1 MKKIPVRSLT
11 ATQKEPVFSES
22 CSIRD
27 LNTLLAGQDMQQEL
41 HRHNFFYILAVQ
53 KGSGSHEIDFTSYE
67 VANHSIFF
75 LRPGQVHTLLLK
87 AGSTGFLIQFEE
99 EFYYPPDKTS
109 MQRLKKASTRNF
121 YKLDAHAFEKP
132 ASIMAHMLREY
143 TERLDGYLDVIKAG
157 LDILV
162 IGLQR
167 ETATSD
173 NLADNTSQYTQ
184 ERYDEFLELLDY
196 NITNHKQV
204 AFYTGLM
211 NLSSYQLNEITKSS
225 VGKTASEIINEH
237 IVLEAKRYLLAT
249 PNQVKE
255 IADHLGYEDI
265 SYFIR
270 FFRKH
275 AGFSPEAFRHNFR

>member
-1 MKKIPVRSLT
+1 MKKIPVRSLK
-11 ATQKEPVFSES
+11 ATQKEPAFSES
-22 CSIRD
+22 FSIRD
-27 LNTLLAGQDMQQEL
+27 IQALLAGQNMEQEL
-41 HRHNFFYILAVQ
+41 HRHDFFYMLAVK
-53 KGSGSHEIDFTSYE
+53 KGSGSHEIDFISYE
-67 VANHSIFF
+67 VGDHLIFF
-75 LRPGQVHTLLLK
+75 MRPGQVHKLLLK
-87 AGSTGFLIQFEE
+87 SGSTGFLIQFEE
-99 EFYYPPDKTS
+99 GFYHPRDKTS
-109 MQRLKKASTRNF
+109 SQWLKKASTKSF
-121 YKLDAHAFEKP
+121 HSPGAAAFERL
-132 ASIMAHMLREY
+132 ASIIGHMLLEFE
-143 TERLDGYLDVIKAG
+143 ERQEGYLDVIKAD
-157 LDILV
+157 LDILF

-167 ETATSD
+167 QSETSD
-173 NLADNTSQYTQ
+173 KFPDNTSRYTQ
-184 ERYDEFLELLDY
+184 ERYDEFLELLDN

-204 AFYTGLM
+204 AFYTRLM

-255 IADHLGYEDI
+255 IADHLGYGDI